1 LRIVLQR
8 VSSASVTI
16 DGDVTGKIGTGFC
29 LLAGYAPDDTPEVVS
44 WLADKVAGL
53 RLFSDAEGK
62 MNLGLADV
70 GGALLVISQFTLYG
84 DTSKGRRPSFIAAA
98 RPEVA
103 IPLHDHFMAELRA
116 RGLTVATGRFG
127 ADMRV
132 TLVNDGPVTLILE
145 RSAST

>member
-1 LRIVLQR
+1 MRIVLQR

-16 DGDVTGKIGTGFC
+16 DGAVTGEIGAGFC
-29 LLAGYAPDDTPEVVS
+29 LLVGYAPDDTVEVVT

-84 DTSKGRRPSFIAAA
+84 DTSKGRRPSFIGAA

-103 IPLHDHFMAELRA
+103 IPLHDRFMAELRS
-116 RGLTVATGRFG
+116 RGLKVATGRFG
-127 ADMRV
+127 ADMKV
-132 TLVNDGPVTLILE
+132 ALVNDGPVTLILE
-145 RSAST
+145 RSAA